1 MLQVI
6 LIANHMLLAT
16 LLVTPQTLY
25 VAKTTTF
32 GCSSIEEVE
41 KLQRIRPVKKA
52 FRTEL
57 YQEIFAGQ
65 CVEITKGKVV
75 EGSSHAGDSSIL
87 LVDRQIEPPG
97 FLAPSH
103 DFRKVKGVTEPK

>member
-6 LIANHMLLAT
+6 LIANHVLLAT
-16 LLVTPQTLY
+16 VLVAPQTLY
-25 VAKTTTF
+25 VANTTTF

-41 KLQRIRPVKKA
+41 KLQRIRPVRKA
-52 FRTEL
+52 FQTEL

-75 EGSSHAGDSSIL
+75 EGATHAGDSSIL

-103 DFRKVKGVTEPK
+103 DFRRLKGPTEPK